1 MSTSDDLLNLRCY
14 PVSMTL
20 PIRTRNAATTREA
33 ILQAARARFMQDGYD
48 HAGLRAIAA
57 DAGVDPALICR
68 YFGSKERLFAAVL
81 ATSGKDPMEVL
92 AGNRAT
98 FGLRVARAMLVESSR
113 SSERMAFVQLAIRSS
128 NSPIASKLVHA
139 QIEKQFAVPFAD
151 WLGGEHASRKAW
163 LVGSILMGVAAMIAI
178 GSAPAPGEA
187 GDDLI
192 ERLARLL
199 QAVVDTD

>member
-1 MSTSDDLLNLRCY
+1 
-14 PVSMTL
+14 MTL
-20 PIRTRNAATTREA
+20 PVKTRNAANTREA

-68 YFGSKERLFAAVL
+68 YFGGKERLFAAVL

-92 AGNRAT
+92 AGDRAT
-98 FGLRVARAMLVESSR
+98 FGMRVARAMLVESSR
-113 SSERMAFVQLAIRSS
+113 SPDRMAFVQLAIRSS

-139 QIEKQFAVPFAD
+139 QIQKQFAVPFAE
-151 WLGGEHASRKAW
+151 WLGGEHAARKAW

-178 GSAPAPGEA
+178 GAVPTTDEA
-187 GDDLI
+187 DADMI
-192 ERLARLL
+192 DRLARLL
-199 QAVVDTD
+199 QAVVDSE